1 MAISRRDF
9 GVSVGALFACGFGK
23 ADALGL
29 PAIGTYPIAPNVH
42 TTVQRTVLPNQKPA
56 AAIRVDDVSNYQKR
70 GFGPWHYGPALSYDR
85 RLDLVAPPRAGKPA
99 RHVARLLNFFAI
111 TDIHITDKES
121 PSSAIYLG
129 LKNGIS
135 SGYSPV
141 MLDTTHVLD
150 AAVQTINAL
159 HRRGR
164 FDFGISLGDTCNN
177 TQYNELRW
185 YIDVLD
191 GKAITPNSGASAGA
205 DSIDHQ
211 KPYKAAGLDKSIKW
225 YQTLGNH
232 DHFWMGTN
240 PVNNYLRQ
248 VYVGEDILKL
258 GDIFTDPDGINKRD
272 YYMGALD
279 GATPNGDIVGAGPIG
294 DFASPPKVKADPN
307 RRSLRRKEWL
317 GEFFKTSSQPV
328 GHGFSRANIDEDFA
342 CYSFRPHA
350 ALPIKV
356 IVLDDTQVDE
366 DVSPARSA
374 TSSPGYGHGSLDKKR
389 YDWLV
394 RELDDGQNKGELI
407 IIAAHVPI
415 GVEPASSVMGWSSVA
430 HVSEPELI
438 AKLYQ
443 YPKPDAMDGGPPPL
457 QHHHRLQIAGPGAP
471 RTWILAG
478 RDRIVAGFSPT
489 IPHLRDH
496 PQQRRLDFDSRHQ
509 CRSCGATGLS
519 GCDISRLRDRDRA
532 DLFKQ
537 YADRA
542 AEAAAPDG
550 LVQCRTGQAAKPA
563 DAGENSQT
571 RYTDSPVEMGAEFE
585 PVFSRH
591 SCMGG
596 PFQRYL

>member
-9 GVSVGALFACGFGK
+9 GVSVGALAAYGFGFGK
-23 ADALGL
+23 AASK
-29 PAIGTYPIAPNVH
+29 PAIGTYPIEPEIR
-42 TTVQRTVLPNQKPA
+42 TTLQRSVLPNQKPA
-56 AAIRVDDVSNYQKR
+56 AAIRVDDVSNYQKN
-70 GFGPWHYGPALSYDR
+70 GFGRWHYGPALSYDR
-85 RLDLVAPPRAGKPA
+85 RLDLFAQPAAGKPG
-99 RHVARLLNFFAI
+99 RHAARLLNFFAI
-111 TDIHITDKES
+111 TDIHICDKES

-129 LKNGIS
+129 LKHDIP

-159 HRRGR
+159 HRRSR

-191 GKAITPNSGASAGA
+191 GNTITPNSGVHAGA

-240 PVNNYLRQ
+240 PVNDYLRQ
-248 VYVGEDILKL
+248 AYVGEEILKL
-258 GDIFTDPDGINKRD
+258 GDIFGDPDGINKRD

-279 GATPNGDIVGAGPIG
+279 GATPNGAIVGAGPVG

-307 RRSLRRKEWL
+307 RRSLRRTEWL
-317 GEFFKTSSQPV
+317 GEFFKTSSQPI
-328 GHGFSRANIDEDFA
+328 GHGFTRANIDEDFA
-342 CYSFRPHA
+342 CYSFRPNA

-356 IVLDDTQVDE
+356 IVLDDTQADD

-389 YDWLV
+389 YDWLA
-394 RELDDGQNKGELI
+394 RELDDGQTKGELM

-430 HVSEPELI
+430 DVSEPELI
-438 AKLYQ
+438 AKLHQ
-443 YPKPDAMDGGPPPL
+443 YPNLMLWAAGHRHYNSITAFKSPDPARPELGFWQVETSSLRDFPQQFRTFEIIRNNDGT
-457 QHHHRLQIAGPGAP
+457 IS
-471 RTWILAG
+471 ILATNVDPAVRPG
-478 RDRIVAGFSPT
+478 SPAATSRGYAIAVEQIVSSNKLTDQPKPLRPTGSYNAELVMPLSPDMSATIRKYGTRI
-489 IPHLRDH
+489 R
-496 PQQRRLDFDSRHQ
+496 
-509 CRSCGATGLS
+509 
-519 GCDISRLRDRDRA
+519 
-532 DLFKQ
+532 K
-537 YADRA
+537 
-542 AEAAAPDG
+542 
-550 LVQCRTGQAAKPA
+550 
-563 DAGENSQT
+563 
-571 RYTDSPVEMGAEFE
+571 
-585 PVFSRH
+585 
-591 SCMGG
+591 
-596 PFQRYL
+596 

>member
-9 GVSVGALFACGFGK
+9 GVSVGALVACGFGRT
-23 ADALGL
+23 DAFGLG
-29 PAIGTYPIAPNVH
+29 ATATYPIAPSVH
-42 TTVQRTVLPNQKPA
+42 TTLQRTVLPNQKPA
-56 AAIRVDDVSNYQKR
+56 AAIRVDDVANYQKS
-70 GFGPWHYGPALSYDR
+70 GYGPWHYGPALSYDR
-85 RLDLVAPPRAGKPA
+85 RLDLVAPPRTGKPA

-111 TDIHITDKES
+111 TDIHVCDKES

-129 LKNGIS
+129 LKHDIP

-141 MLDTTHVLD
+141 MLDTTQVLD

-159 HRRGR
+159 HRRSR

-191 GKAITPNSGASAGA
+191 GKTITPNSGAHAGA
-205 DSIDHQ
+205 NAIDHQ
-211 KPYKAAGLDKSIKW
+211 KSYKAAGLDKSIKW

-240 PVNNYLRQ
+240 PVDDYLRQ
-248 VYVGEDILKL
+248 VYVGEEILKL
-258 GDIFTDPDGINKRD
+258 GDIFTDPDGIKKRD

-279 GATPNGDIVGAGPIG
+279 GATPNGDIIGVGPVG

-307 RRSLRRKEWL
+307 RRSLRRQEWL

-342 CYSFRPHA
+342 CYSFRPNG

-356 IVLDDTQVDE
+356 IVLDDTQADD
-366 DVSPARSA
+366 DVSPAPSA

-394 RELDDGQNKGELI
+394 RELDDGQDKGELI

-415 GVEPASSVMGWSSVA
+415 GVEPASSVTGWSSVA

-438 AKLYQ
+438 AKLHHYPNLMLWIAGHRHDNTITAFKSPDPARPELGFWQ
-443 YPKPDAMDGGPPPL
+443 VETASLRDFPQQFRTFEIVRNTDDSISVLAVNVDPAVREGSLAARSRGYAVAVEQIFSSDKLTGQPKPLRPTGSYNAELVVPL
-457 QHHHRLQIAGPGAP
+457 SPEMS
-471 RTWILAG
+471 RTIRKYG
-478 RDRIVAGFSPT
+478 VRI
-489 IPHLRDH
+489 
-496 PQQRRLDFDSRHQ
+496 
-509 CRSCGATGLS
+509 RS
-519 GCDISRLRDRDRA
+519 
-532 DLFKQ
+532 
-537 YADRA
+537 
-542 AEAAAPDG
+542 
-550 LVQCRTGQAAKPA
+550 
-563 DAGENSQT
+563 
-571 RYTDSPVEMGAEFE
+571 
-585 PVFSRH
+585 
-591 SCMGG
+591 
-596 PFQRYL
+596 

>member
-9 GVSVGALFACGFGK
+9 GVSVGALAAYG
-23 ADALGL
+23 LGVGRAASKPEIGSYSIE
-29 PAIGTYPIAPNVH
+29 PAIR
-42 TTVQRTVLPNQKPA
+42 TTLQRTVLPGPIPA
-56 AAIRVDDVSNYQKR
+56 AAIRVDDVSNYQKS
-70 GFGPWHYGPALSYDR
+70 GLGAWYYGPALSYDR
-85 RLDLVAPPRAGKPA
+85 RLDLVAPAAVAEPA
-99 RHVARLLNFFAI
+99 RHAARLLNFFAI
-111 TDIHITDKES
+111 TDIHISDKES

-129 LKNGIS
+129 LKHGIP

-159 HRRGR
+159 HRRSR

-191 GKAITPNSGASAGA
+191 GKLITPSSGTHAGA
-205 DSIDHQ
+205 GSIDHQ
-211 KPYKAAGLDKSIKW
+211 KAYKAVGLDKSIKW

-240 PVNNYLRQ
+240 PVSDYLRQ
-248 VYVGEDILKL
+248 VYVGEEILKL
-258 GDIFTDPDGINKRD
+258 GDIFTDPDGIDKRD

-279 GATPNGDIVGAGPIG
+279 GATPNGDIVGAGPVG

-328 GHGFSRANIDEDFA
+328 GHGFSRANIDADFA
-342 CYSFRPHA
+342 CYSFRPNA

-356 IVLDDTQVDE
+356 IVLDDTQADA

-374 TSSPGYGHGSLDKKR
+374 TSSPGYGHGSLDKRR

-394 RELDDGQNKGELI
+394 GELDESQSKGELI

-430 HVSEPELI
+430 HVPEPELI
-438 AKLYQ
+438 AKLHQ
-443 YPKPDAMDGGPPPL
+443 YPNLML
-457 QHHHRLQIAGPGAP
+457 WIAGHRHYNTVTAFKSPDPARPELGFWQVETASLRDFP
-471 RTWILAG
+471 QQFRTFEIIRNNDETISILATDVDPAVRQG
-478 RDRIVAGFSPT
+478 SPAAT
-489 IPHLRDH
+489 
-496 PQQRRLDFDSRHQ
+496 SRGYAIAIEQ
-509 CRSCGATGLS
+509 IYS
-519 GCDISRLRDRDRA
+519 GNAL
-532 DLFKQ
+532 
-537 YADRA
+537 
-542 AEAAAPDG
+542 
-550 LVQCRTGQAAKPA
+550 TGQPKPLRPTGSYNA
-563 DAGENSQT
+563 ELVKPLSPQMRATIRKHGT
-571 RYTDSPVEMGAEFE
+571 RILQQNPGK
-585 PVFSRH
+585 P
-591 SCMGG
+591 
-596 PFQRYL
+596 

>member
-9 GVSVGALFACGFGK
+9 GVSLGALFACGFGK

-56 AAIRVDDVSNYQKR
+56 AAIRVDDVSNYRKR

-85 RLDLVAPPRAGKPA
+85 RLDLVAPPGAGKPA

-211 KPYKAAGLDKSIKW
+211 KLYKAAGLDKSIKW

-438 AKLYQ
+438 AKLHQ
-443 YPKPDAMDGGPPPL
+443 YPNLML
-457 QHHHRLQIAGPGAP
+457 WIAGHRHYNTITAFKSPDPARPELGFWQVETASLRDFP
-471 RTWILAG
+471 QQFRTFEIIRNNDDSISILATNVDPAVRQG
-478 RDRIVAGFSPT
+478 SPAAT
-489 IPHLRDH
+489 
-496 PQQRRLDFDSRHQ
+496 SR
-509 CRSCGATGLS
+509 G
-519 GCDISRLRDRDRA
+519 
-532 DLFKQ
+532 
-537 YADRA
+537 YAIA
-542 AEAAAPDG
+542 IEQIYSSNT
-550 LVQCRTGQAAKPA
+550 LTGQPKPLRPTGSYNAELVKPLSPQMRAKIRKH
-563 DAGENSQT
+563 GT
-571 RYTDSPVEMGAEFE
+571 RIL
-585 PVFSRH
+585 
-591 SCMGG
+591 
-596 PFQRYL
+596 Q

>member
-9 GVSVGALFACGFGK
+9 GVSAGALAAYGLGFGK
-23 ADALGL
+23 AASKL
-29 PAIGTYPIAPNVH
+29 AIGTYPIEPGIR
-42 TTVQRTVLPNQKPA
+42 TTLQRTVLPKQEPA
-56 AAIRVDDVSNYQKR
+56 AAIRVDDVSNYRKS
-70 GFGPWHYGPALSYDR
+70 GLGVWSYGPALSHDK
-85 RLDLVAPPRAGKPA
+85 RLDLVAPATVAKPG

-111 TDIHITDKES
+111 TDIHICDKES

-129 LKNGIS
+129 LKNGIP

-150 AAVQTINAL
+150 AAVQTVNAL

-191 GKAITPNSGASAGA
+191 GKPITPSSGAHAGA
-205 DSIDHQ
+205 DAIDHQ
-211 KPYKAAGLDKSIKW
+211 RTYKAVGLDKSIKW

-240 PVNNYLRQ
+240 PVNDYLRQ

-258 GDIFTDPDGINKRD
+258 GDIFTDPDGINHRD

-279 GATPNGDIVGAGPIG
+279 GATPNGDIVGAGPVG
-294 DFASPPKVKADPN
+294 NFASPPKVKADPN

-328 GHGFSRANIDEDFA
+328 GHGFSRANIEEDFA
-342 CYSFRPHA
+342 CYSFRPNA

-394 RELDDGQNKGELI
+394 RELDGGQARGELM

-415 GVEPASSVMGWSSVA
+415 GVEAASSVMGWSSVA
-430 HVSEPELI
+430 HVSEPEVI
-438 AKLYQ
+438 AKLHQ
-443 YPKPDAMDGGPPPL
+443 YSNLMLWIAGHRHYNTVTAFRSPDPARPELGFWQVETASLRDFPQQFRTFEIIRNNDDTISILATNVDPAVRQGSPAAISRDYAIAVEQIFSGNALTGQPKPLRPTGSYNAELVKPL
-457 QHHHRLQIAGPGAP
+457 
-471 RTWILAG
+471 
-478 RDRIVAGFSPT
+478 SP
-489 IPHLRDH
+489 
-496 PQQRRLDFDSRHQ
+496 QM
-509 CRSCGATGLS
+509 
-519 GCDISRLRDRDRA
+519 
-532 DLFKQ
+532 
-537 YADRA
+537 
-542 AEAAAPDG
+542 
-550 LVQCRTGQAAKPA
+550 QAAIRKH
-563 DAGENSQT
+563 GT
-571 RYTDSPVEMGAEFE
+571 RIFG
-585 PVFSRH
+585 
-591 SCMGG
+591 
-596 PFQRYL
+596 